1 MAKDPASSRP
11 LRHVGVI
18 AATASLVVG
27 ALLVS
32 RATAHHQ
39 PRLGSRT
46 TLSTTDAQPSMFVDS
61 DGLIPDSPPSEASRR
76 RAWEA
81 PPMRD
86 ERRPSAIG
94 KAI

>member
-1 MAKDPASSRP
+1 MAKDLASSRP
-11 LRHVGVI
+11 LRYVGLI

-61 DGLIPDSPPSEASRR
+61 GGLIPDSPPSG
-76 RAWEA
+76 
-81 PPMRD
+81 
-86 ERRPSAIG
+86 PSPTKSLGSPAD
-94 KAI
+94 AR